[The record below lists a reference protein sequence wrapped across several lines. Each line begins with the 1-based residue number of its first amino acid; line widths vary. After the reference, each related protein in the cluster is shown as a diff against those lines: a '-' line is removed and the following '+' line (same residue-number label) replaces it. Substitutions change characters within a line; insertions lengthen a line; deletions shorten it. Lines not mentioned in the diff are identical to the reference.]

1 MGKYDM
7 RSPQEELKF
16 EDEAPLFEHTSMDWR
31 YKEFSHP
38 ERTVRLA
45 TCFSGIGAIEQAFK
59 RLK

>member
-1 MGKYDM
+1 M